1 MVPKITL
8 ITRKAYGGAYDVMGS
23 KHHGGDINFAYPMAE
38 IAVMGPDGA
47 VPIVFRN
54 QIKESSDPEKTR
66 QELVE
71 EYRRT
76 FASPYKA
83 AELGYIDEI
92 ILPEY
97 TRPKL
102 IRALESLEK
111 PNSMSAGF
119 RGGTGIS
126 LYRADAG

>member
-1 MVPKITL
+1 
-8 ITRKAYGGAYDVMGS
+8 
-23 KHHGGDINFAYPMAE
+23 
-38 IAVMGPDGA
+38 MGPDGA

-54 QIKESSDPEKTR
+54 QIKESPDPEKTR

-102 IRALESLEK
+102 IRALESLK
-111 PNSMSAGF
+111 TKVMSAGF
-119 RGGTGIS
+119 PDATGIS
-126 LYRADAG
+126 PMTHTRTANAKSKIQNKFRI